1 MIDWKKYLLV
11 FFITA
16 GIFLSAVYLTN
27 YFNGKKLSELR
38 SIQDK
43 ISIDLLS
50 SETQYALLEELSCSD
65 VTNTFLSPELASL
78 ADKIEYSEKN
88 IGNNDEF
95 IELKKSYSLLE
106 IKDYLLMKKISAR
119 CGFKNIF
126 ILYFYTTAENC
137 TECVKQGFALDVLR
151 EKYPEVRVYSFD
163 YNLIDLSAVKAMTS
177 IYKIKDTALP
187 ALVIDSK
194 VYTGFQD
201 VETIEEIKPSLK
213 SLLPPDRAGGTQTGP
228 PQNPETS
235 TKK

>member
-95 IELKKSYSLLE
+95 IELKKTYSLLE
-106 IKDYLLMKKISAR
+106 IKDYLLMKKISQR
-119 CGFKNIF
+119 CGLKNIF

-137 TECVKQGFALDVLR
+137 TECVKEGLVLDALR
-151 EKYPEVRVYSFD
+151 EKYPQIRVYSFD

-187 ALVIDSK
+187 ALVIDDK
-194 VYTGFQD
+194 VYTGFHD
-201 VETIEEIKPSLK
+201 IETIEQIKPSLK
-213 SLLPPDRAGGTQTGP
+213 SLI
-228 PQNPETS
+228 PETKN
-235 TKK
+235 KK

>member
-50 SETQYALLEELSCSD
+50 SETQYALLEELSCGD
-65 VTNTFLSPELASL
+65 VTNTLLSPELASL

-88 IGNNDEF
+88 IGNDNEF
-95 IELKKSYSLLE
+95 IELKKTYSLLE
-106 IKDYLLMKKISAR
+106 IKDYLLMKKISQR
-119 CGFKNIF
+119 CGLKNIF

-137 TECVKQGFALDVLR
+137 TECVKEGLVLDALR
-151 EKYPEVRVYSFD
+151 EKYPQIRVYSFD

-187 ALVIDSK
+187 ALVIDDK
-194 VYTGFQD
+194 VYTGFHD
-201 VETIEEIKPSLK
+201 IETIEKIKPSLK
-213 SLLPPDRAGGTQTGP
+213 SLIS
-228 PQNPETS
+228 ETKN
-235 TKK
+235 KK

>member
-50 SETQYALLEELSCSD
+50 SETQYALLEELSCGD
-65 VTNTFLSPELASL
+65 VTNTLLSPELASL

-88 IGNNDEF
+88 IGNDNEF
-95 IELKKSYSLLE
+95 IELKKTYSLLE
-106 IKDYLLMKKISAR
+106 IKDYLLMKKISQR
-119 CGFKNIF
+119 CGLKNIF

-137 TECVKQGFALDVLR
+137 TECVKEGLVLDALR
-151 EKYPEVRVYSFD
+151 EKYPQIRVYSFD

-187 ALVIDSK
+187 ALVIDDK
-194 VYTGFQD
+194 VYTGFHD
-201 VETIEEIKPSLK
+201 IETIEQIKPSLK
-213 SLLPPDRAGGTQTGP
+213 SLI
-228 PQNPETS
+228 PETKN
-235 TKK
+235 KK